1 MLDLAIDG
9 RVFIENE
16 IDEAVQ
22 ELDLLFNTENTELI
36 GNYSFGTSFEQFL
49 WQTTDNSNQIKSY
62 IYSKIANTLYLST
75 YNVDVDVNIVN
86 GEYRLIYQVQI
97 KVHDKNN
104 ENEYKIRQ
112 YEFR

>member
-16 IDEAVQ
+16 IDAAIQ

-36 GNYSFGTSFEQFL
+36 GYSDFGCAFEQFL
-49 WQTTDNSNQIKSY
+49 WQTTDNSNQIKNY
-62 IYSKIANTLYLST
+62 IYSKISQTLYLST
-75 YNVDVDVNIVN
+75 YRVDVDVNLIN

-97 KVHDKNN
+97 KVYDKNN

>member
-16 IDEAVQ
+16 IDAAIQ

-36 GNYSFGTSFEQFL
+36 GYSDFGCSFEQFL
-49 WQTTDNSNQIKSY
+49 WQTTDNSNAIKNY
-62 IYSKIANTLYLST
+62 IYSKISQTLYLST
-75 YNVDVDVNIVN
+75 YRVDVEVNLIN

-97 KVHDKNN
+97 KVYDKNN